1 MVDET
6 RTPGSRTVR
15 HAAQL
20 VVREVLAGRLTM
32 EAEPLQVT
40 VTGSEPL
47 SEAAALRILARRI
60 IDELEPTLRECWQM
74 GQRQD
79 GTRSDALDFEQWYVG
94 AARDR
99 RGEESWYKP
108 PTPWPSE
115 GVEHTTHFFAP
126 SAGPVIGQY
135 GGTPMSI
142 QEMAVKAGEDS
153 QPIIAVHHSMLS
165 TAQAVSM
172 MMDTRPRYE
181 PRQGDGI
188 GLVRVALVEPLT
200 VGVGDEGWYYL
211 HRIVVSPLQGGHTN
225 LRGWRKTSWRV
236 KAEAVEHWSEVVRQ
250 QTAQVSQRFYL
261 PAGAVV
267 EYAWVEPE
275 PAGNEADSADI
286 TDD

>member
-15 HAAQL
+15 HVAQL
-20 VVREVLAGRLTM
+20 VVREVLADADR
-32 EAEPLQVT
+32 
-40 VTGSEPL
+40 L

-126 SAGPVIGQY
+126 SAGPLINNTDGKL
-135 GGTPMSI
+135 SI
-142 QEMAVKAGEDS
+142 QEMAVKAGEDP
-153 QPIIAVHHSMLS
+153 QPIIAVHSMLPDYLFS
-165 TAQAVSM
+165 HTMAL
-172 MMDTRPRYE
+172 DLRTKFE
-181 PRQGDGI
+181 PYQGDGI
-188 GLVRVALVEPLT
+188 GLVRVALIEPLT
-200 VGVGDEGWYYL
+200 VGVGDQGWYYL
-211 HRIVVSPLQGGHTN
+211 HRIVVPPLQGGHTN
-225 LRGWRKTSWRV
+225 LRGWRKTPWRV
-236 KAEAVEHWSEVVRQ
+236 KAETVEHWSEVVRQ

-275 PAGNEADSADI
+275 PAGNEVESADI